1 MLVIYPAIFHKAI
14 EGGYVVEFPDLNNG
28 ATQGETLEEAV
39 EAAQDYIG
47 TWLYDDFVK
56 GNAIPKATDISEIQI
71 TDNDFIIKGESFKS
85 LVSLDMKKYVNESKK
100 QVVRKNV
107 SIPSWLN
114 EIAMNNNI
122 NFSNVLQKALK
133 KELNL

>member
-47 TWLYDDFVK
+47 TWLYDDFVT

-71 TDNDFIIKGESFKS
+71 TDKDFIIKGESFKS
-85 LVSLDMKKYVNESKK
+85 LVSLDIKKYLNESKK

-107 SIPSWLN
+107 PNPSWLD
-114 EIAMNNNI
+114 ERAI
-122 NFSNVLQKALK
+122 NDTINYWNRVQTALK

>member
-71 TDNDFIIKGESFKS
+71 TDNDFITALSAVKGFAIRNKFGTIRQNNGNRIFGIFTS
-85 LVSLDMKKYVNESKK
+85 
-100 QVVRKNV
+100 RKHTAR
-107 SIPSWLN
+107 
-114 EIAMNNNI
+114 ERCD
-122 NFSNVLQKALK
+122 K
-133 KELNL
+133 KEFFHTRLL